1 MSILENSIIVLHQI
15 LIMFLLMV
23 VGYILF
29 KTGIFDNHT
38 TTHLSTL
45 LNTIVIPCCALASF
59 NRDFDPALAGTLGLT
74 MLSACGVFVVSI
86 ALSNALYRKG
96 HPENYRDCRMCA
108 VFSNNGFM
116 SLPLLSAMF
125 GETGVFLGS
134 AHIVVMAVVLW
145 TYGVM
150 QVNRDYRFSPMRILL
165 NPGIIAAVLG
175 MLLFLSPVNLPTDV
189 SSALTHITNLN
200 TPLAMLVL
208 GGYLAQTNLASCFT
222 EARIWRVGAVR
233 LLIIPALTMAL
244 LYFMPLDN
252 TAKLTLLVGTS
263 APTAIASAMFAQMY
277 GSDYLYS
284 TKVVA
289 LTTILSLF
297 TLPAVIAAM
306 SFLLA

>member
-1 MSILENSIIVLHQI
+1 MSILQNCVIVFHQL
-15 LIMFLLMV
+15 LIMFLLML

-29 KTGIFDNHT
+29 KRGIFDNHVT
-38 TTHLSTL
+38 TRLSTL
-45 LNTIVIPCCALASF
+45 LNSFVIPCCVLSSF
-59 NRDFDPALAGTLGLT
+59 NRDFDPALAGSLGLT
-74 MLSACGVFVVSI
+74 VLSACAVFVVSI
-86 ALSNALYRKG
+86 VLANLLYRPN
-96 HPENYRDCRMCA
+96 HPKNFRDCRMCA

-150 QVNRDYRFSPMRILL
+150 QVNRDYHFSPSRILL
-165 NPGIIAAVLG
+165 NPGVIAAVLG
-175 MLLFLSPVNLPTDV
+175 FAIFVSPFTLPSDV
-189 SSALTHITNLN
+189 AGALTHITNIN
-200 TPLAMLVL
+200 SPLAMMVL

-222 EARIWRVGAVR
+222 DLRVWRISAVR
-233 LLIIPALTMAL
+233 LLVIPLLTIAL
-244 LYFMPLDN
+244 LYFIPLDN

-289 LTTILSLF
+289 LSTVLSLV
-297 TLPAVIAAM
+297 TLPAVIALM
-306 SFLLA
+306 SFLLS